1 MSESRITNLYQATD
15 AASTLIQFTINQRK
29 FPMDANTLVKVYV
42 KIRDAKAAKVKEM
55 EAEVAA
61 LDEQLQTIESELL
74 ELCKT
79 TGQDGGKTQFG
90 SFRRSVKTRYWT
102 SDWDSMY
109 RFIKEHDMP
118 ELLERRVSQ
127 TTFKEFLQENPDKMP
142 EGMNVDSRYAITVT
156 RAR

>member
-1 MSESRITNLYQATD
+1 
-15 AASTLIQFTINQRK
+15 
-29 FPMDANTLVKVYV
+29 MDANTLVKVYV
-42 KIRDAKAAKVKEM
+42 KIRDAKAAKTQEM
-55 EAEVAA
+55 EAEIAA
-61 LDEQLQTIESELL
+61 LDEQLGVIETELL

-109 RFIKEHDMP
+109 RFIKEHDAP

-127 TTFKEFLQENPDKMP
+127 TTFKEFLQANPDKLP
-142 EGMNVDSRYAITVT
+142 EGMNVDSRYAFTVT